1 MSDAALNTQHSSLVL
16 RPGQDRVA
24 AYRGGRL
31 AVPAVP
37 GAGKT
42 TCLAYLAAKLLADQP
57 GTRIL
62 ILTVMNSAVSNFKRK
77 ISRFLA
83 ERGLPPRGYQVKTLH
98 SLAAMILKERPE
110 YLMINEAFEILD
122 EQQRS
127 DLLRGIVERWLG
139 NNRHRW
145 KSFLD
150 SGHSNEYYETKWRDR
165 LTGAIPEIIKLI
177 KLRGFTPGEQSEIRA
192 RLQGAPDGFLNWAFE
207 VLDSYEQRK
216 RREAAVDFDDL
227 ILYAYRL
234 LRDDEGVRQ
243 RLQERWTHVFEDEA
257 QDSNPLQEKILDL
270 LSAGHGN
277 LVRVGDTNQGIMR
290 FSGTDPDLFRKF
302 CLDHPRQP
310 IEVASRSTVQIMG
323 LANHLVDWVRES
335 YIYQPCRNALEDH
348 QIRGVDPGDPHPN
361 PVLDQFGIHTFL
373 CNGDIRQEEQA
384 AARLVIDL
392 ARSDRESTIAV
403 LARQNASLSRIA
415 DRLKQERDIE
425 FDFVGG
431 RPADL
436 EDFHRVATI
445 WTVLRFLAEPFDSN
459 RLHAVL
465 DALVQGIGDDADGQL
480 HQFSA
485 GISPEDLLYPT
496 GGELDWSAWA
506 EVLPA
511 SLLPRL
517 QKALQQIR
525 GWLEMS
531 HLRVDELVLYLA
543 SELGLEG
550 SERDLANN
558 LCAQVNNLLRQHPG
572 YGLFEV
578 VGELGATV
586 RANLRYMAGVLRDFK
601 GYEPRPGVI
610 SLATQHKAKG
620 LEWDNV
626 IVVGLAPD
634 LFFEHPAQF
643 NRNEAWYLKEE
654 YRNPPAMARAQLM
667 YLAGEEYPGKSKIR
681 QWADINQISEELR
694 LLYVSLTRARRRL
707 WIGSHNIGFRSR
719 RLPPSKVFQELQRYI
734 EVMSAG

>member
-1 MSDAALNTQHSSLVL
+1 MIL

-24 AYRGGRL
+24 AYEGGRL

-42 TCLAYLAAKLLADQP
+42 TCLAYLAAKLLAGEP

-127 DLLRGIVERWLG
+127 EMLRGIVERWLG

-145 KSFLD
+145 KIFLD
-150 SGHSNEYYETKWRDR
+150 SRHLNEYYETKWRDR
-165 LTGAIPEIIKLI
+165 LTGIIPEIIKLI
-177 KLRGFTPGEQSEIRA
+177 KLRGFTPGEQGEIRA
-192 RLQGAPDGFLNWAFE
+192 RLEGAPDGFLRWAFE
-207 VLDSYEQRK
+207 VMDSYERRK

-227 ILYAYRL
+227 ILYAWRL
-234 LRDDEGVRQ
+234 LQDDEGVRK

-290 FSGTDPDLFRKF
+290 FSGTDPELFRRF
-302 CLDHPRQP
+302 CLEHPRQP
-310 IEVASRSTVQIMG
+310 IEVAGRSTREIMG

-335 YIYQPCRNALEDH
+335 YVYRPCRNALEDH

-361 PVLDQFGIHTFL
+361 PVVEGFGIHTFL
-373 CNGDIRQEEQA
+373 CDGDGRKEEQTA
-384 AARLVIDL
+384 AQLATDL
-392 ARSDRESTIAV
+392 ARRDREATIAI

-436 EDFHRVATI
+436 EDFHRVAVI
-445 WTVLRFLAEPFDSN
+445 WTVLRFLAEPFDGD
-459 RLHAVL
+459 RLQAVL
-465 DALVQGIGDDADGQL
+465 DALVPGIGDEADGQFR
-480 HQFSA
+480 QFA
-485 GISPEDLLYPT
+485 AALSPEDLLYPA
-496 GGELDWSAWA
+496 GGELDWPALA
-506 EVLPA
+506 EAVPA

-525 GWLEMS
+525 SWLEMS
-531 HLRVDELVLYLA
+531 HLRPDELVLYLA

-550 SERDLANN
+550 GERDLANN
-558 LCAQVNNLLRQHPG
+558 LCAQVNLLLRQHPG

-620 LEWDNV
+620 LEWDTV
-626 IVVGLAPD
+626 IVIGLAPD
-634 LFFEHPAQF
+634 LLFEHPEQF
-643 NRNEAWYLKEE
+643 NRSEAWYLKEE
-654 YRNPPAMARAQLM
+654 YRNPPAMARAQLL
-667 YLAGEEYPGKSKIR
+667 YLAGEEYPGRSKIR

-707 WIGSHNIGFRSR
+707 WIGSHSFDYRNR

-734 EVMSAG
+734 EEAGTQEF